1 MDTYVSN
8 AFKKFSSIKINELKE
23 YYDIS
28 NDGKIKLK
36 SEKIED
42 KIQELVCKEVK
53 KSKIEQQYI
62 KKKNIIVNGKEI
74 EANVVTMD
82 DLPESCWYTD
92 SDSDD

>member
-82 DLPESCWYTD
+82 NLPESYWYTD